1 MLRWMLA
8 STLLISTH
16 AVAQQSS
23 TTITPAEVAS
33 ASTELSLATS
43 APVVKSPWHLVLGS
57 ENYTYE
63 NEQRAHGSDAPIIS
77 YNFVGA
83 RYNINAKWDVELRQQ
98 FQYVSNIEHLGGRD
112 RTLHRNTLELAE
124 TVLRVIAKP
133 GWSLVGSKNTMFD
146 FRYYAPTDHTSQ
158 FNQELGRLRL
168 DAYTEWVYN
177 PQWTVGALLSPRVLL
192 NSPAN
197 PNGQVGSDAQY
208 YMIKAAPYVYYN
220 FNDIVQA
227 YYAYTYV
234 GASTQAQRGSWDPD
248 MVNGSAQEIGVNI
261 SYGPFLINP
270 AIVSE
275 TNLNDSSGSVMSDD
289 SRAFAYDGLSYN
301 LNLYAT
307 F

>member
-1 MLRWMLA
+1 MLRGILA
-8 STLLISTH
+8 SILFISTH
-16 AVAQQSS
+16 AFAQQSS
-23 TTITPAEVAS
+23 TTIAPAEVAS

-63 NEQRAHGSDAPIIS
+63 NEHQKHGGDAPIIS

-83 RYNINAKWDVELRQQ
+83 RYDISKKWEIELRQQ
-98 FQYVSNIEHLGGRD
+98 FQFASNVSNLSGRD
-112 RTLHRNTLELAE
+112 QTLHRSSWELAE
-124 TVLRVIAKP
+124 TVLRVVSKP
-133 GWSLVGSKNTMFD
+133 GWSLLDSKNTSFD
-146 FRYYAPTDHTSQ
+146 FRYYAPTDHASQ
-158 FNQELGRLRL
+158 VNQELGRFRL
-168 DAYTEWVYN
+168 DAYTEWAYT
-177 PQWTVGALLSPRVLL
+177 PKWTFAAWVSPRVLL

-197 PNGQVGSDAQY
+197 PNKDIGSDAQY
-208 YMIKAAPYVYYN
+208 YMLKAAPYAFYN
-220 FNDIVQA
+220 FNDIVSA

-248 MVNGSAQEIGVNI
+248 MANGSAQELGLYIT
-261 SYGPFLINP
+261 YGPFLINP
-270 AIVSE
+270 SVISE
-275 TNLNDSSGSVMSDD
+275 TNLNDGSGSVISED